1 MSAIDILHDE
11 LKKRNVSYTAAYD
24 DGGISHIW
32 WNDGEKVVAA
42 TTTGRYRDFL
52 TVHHL
57 TPEQAIEATI
67 GRYVVAQRVIT
78 SDPSTD
84 GATGR
89 CECGVCKGAINP
101 WDNWCRHCGA
111 RLAGPRA

>member
-1 MSAIDILHDE
+1 MSAIDILQE
-11 LKKRNVSYTAAYD
+11 QLKKRNVSYTAAYD
-24 DGGISHIW
+24 DGGVSHIW

-42 TTTGRYRDFL
+42 TTTGRNRDL
-52 TVHHL
+52 LAVYHL
-57 TPEQAIEATI
+57 TPEQAIAATI
-67 GRYVVAQRVIT
+67 GRYVAQRVIT

-89 CECGVCKGAINP
+89 CECGLCKGAINP
-101 WDNWCRHCGA
+101 WDNWCRHCGV